1 MQSYQRLGAAMSY
14 CLNPT
19 CAEPQN
25 PSESE
30 VCQHCGSIL
39 RLRNHYRAIAPIGQG
54 GFGRTF
60 LAINEAEHLKPR
72 CVIKQFFPQQQDVNL
87 LKTASQ
93 LFQQESQRLEQL
105 GHHPQIPTLLA
116 YLEQDRHQYLVQEW
130 IDGQTL
136 EQELATGA
144 LTEDQIRQLLQDLL
158 PVLQFIH
165 HHHVIHR
172 DIKPANIIRRQ
183 GDRTLVLV
191 DLGAAKFVTGT
202 ALLKTGTMIGS
213 AEYTAPEQIRGKA
226 VFSSD
231 LYSLGVTCIHLLT
244 QMSPFELFDGTEG
257 QWIWRDY
264 LTHSVSDDLGKV
276 LDKLL
281 ESATNRRYRSAE
293 SALADLSPTQAT
305 EVLRSVSP
313 TIPWKTIAEALVNP
327 LIALDVEPAKP
338 LAPVTNPVS
347 NRAVTR
353 TSLVQRTCRQ
363 SASRRHLRLSNWS
376 FPAALIVLSLPVF
389 LMSVLRAVSSP
400 PYPLANP
407 AFQNTTIVAPDSP
420 VKVSLLVT
428 DQSWV
433 SIKVDGKLEFEG
445 VLSEGIRQT
454 WTADRQIILQ
464 AENAGAL
471 IVSSP
476 QKPAQVFGKSGEIK
490 EAIFSN

>member
-1 MQSYQRLGAAMSY
+1 MSY

-25 PSESE
+25 RSEAE
-30 VCQHCGSIL
+30 VCQHCGLIVQL
-39 RLRNHYRAIAPIGQG
+39 QNRYRAINPIGQG

-60 LAINEAEHLKPR
+60 LAVNEAELLKPR
-72 CVIKQFFPQQQDVNL
+72 CVIKQFFPQQQDANL

-93 LFQQESQRLEQL
+93 LFQREAQRLEQL

-116 YLEQDRHQYLVQEW
+116 YLEQDHHQYLVQEW

-136 EQELATGA
+136 EQELKMGA
-144 LTEDQIRQLLQDLL
+144 FTENQIRQLLQDLL

-172 DIKPANIIRRQ
+172 DIKPANIIRRRV
-183 GDRTLVLV
+183 DRTLVLV
-191 DLGAAKFVTGT
+191 DLGAAKFATGT

-244 QMSPFELFDGTEG
+244 QMSPFDLFDGTEG

-264 LTHSVSDDLGKV
+264 LTHSVSDRLGKV

-293 SALADLSPTQAT
+293 SAIADLSSAPQL
-305 EVLRSVSP
+305 EVSRSVEP
-313 TIPWKTIAEALVNP
+313 TTPWQTIAETLVNP
-327 LIALDVEPAKP
+327 LIALDIEPAKP
-338 LAPVTNPVS
+338 LATAAKS
-347 NRAVTR
+347 GAARF
-353 TSLVQRTCRQ
+353 
-363 SASRRHLRLSNWS
+363 ASRQHLRISNWS
-376 FPAALIVLSLPVF
+376 FPAALIVLSLPIF

-400 PYPLANP
+400 RHYSHDFAKP
-407 AFQNTTIVAPDSP
+407 ASQSATIVAPHLP
-420 VKVSLLVT
+420 VTVSILMT
-428 DQSWV
+428 DRAWV
-433 SIKVDGKLEFEG
+433 SITVDGKLEFEG
-445 VLSEGIRQT
+445 VLPEGIRQT
-454 WTADRQIILQ
+454 WTADQQIILQ
-464 AENAGAL
+464 AGNAGAL
-471 IVSSP
+471 VVSFNQTP
-476 QKPAQVFGKSGEIK
+476 DQVFGKFGEIK
-490 EAIFSN
+490 EVIFSN

>member
-1 MQSYQRLGAAMSY
+1 MSY

-25 PSESE
+25 SSEAE

-39 RLRNHYRAIAPIGQG
+39 RLQNQYRAIVPIGQG

-60 LAINEAEHLKPR
+60 LAVNEADLLKSQ
-72 CVIKQFFPQQQDVNL
+72 CVIKQFFPTQQDVNH

-93 LFQQESQRLEQL
+93 LFQQEAQRLKQL
-105 GHHPQIPTLLA
+105 GHHPQIPTLFA
-116 YLEQDRHQYLVQEW
+116 YLEQDHHQYLVQEW

-136 EQELATGA
+136 EQELKIGA
-144 LTEDQIRQLLQDLL
+144 FTEDQIRQLLQDLL

-172 DIKPANIIRRQ
+172 DIKPANIIRRNV
-183 GDRTLVLV
+183 DRTLVLV
-191 DLGAAKFVTGT
+191 DLGAAKVATGT

-213 AEYTAPEQIRGKA
+213 AEYTAPEQVRGKA

-244 QMSPFELFDGTEG
+244 QMSPFDLFDGTEG
-257 QWIWRDY
+257 LWIWRDY
-264 LTHSVSDDLGKV
+264 LTHSVSDELGKV

-293 SALADLSPTQAT
+293 SAIADLSPTPQT
-305 EVLRSVSP
+305 EVPRSVEP
-313 TIPWKTIAEALVNP
+313 TIPWRTVAEAFVNP
-327 LIALDVEPAKP
+327 LIALDVGSAKS
-338 LAPVTNPVS
+338 LGTAS
-347 NRAVTR
+347 KSGATR
-353 TSLVQRTCRQ
+353 TPVVQGTCAPSRQ
-363 SASRRHLRLSNWS
+363 HLRISDWS

-389 LMSVLRAVSSP
+389 LMSVLRAISP
-400 PYPLANP
+400 PHYSPQDFAKP
-407 AFQNTTIVAPDSP
+407 ASQSAAIVAPHLP
-420 VKVSLLVT
+420 VKVSVFMT
-428 DQSWV
+428 DQSWI

-445 VLSEGIRQT
+445 VLPEGSRQT
-454 WTADRQIILQ
+454 WTANQQIVLQ
-464 AENAGAL
+464 AGDAGAL
-471 IVSSP
+471 VVSSN
-476 QKPAQVFGKSGEIK
+476 QKPDQVFGKSGEIK